1 MITLSS
7 ERTTNRKGAVVPHGP
22 RDLSCSITE
31 EEEEAE
37 EAEEELQFSSKR
49 KFTCADERNHQ
60 TFSSKRVRGAND
72 GALVKMI
79 LVITLKFNVIIPIL
93 SWR

>member
-1 MITLSS
+1 MIALIS
-7 ERTTNRKGAVVPHGP
+7 ERTTNRKGAVVQHGP

-31 EEEEAE
+31 EEEE
-37 EAEEELQFSSKR
+37 ELQFSSKR
-49 KFTCADERNHQ
+49 KFTYADERSHQ
-60 TFSSKRVRGAND
+60 TFSSKRVRGATD

-79 LVITLKFNVIIPIL
+79 LMITLKFNVIIPIL

>member
-7 ERTTNRKGAVVPHGP
+7 ERTTNRKGAVVQHGP
-22 RDLSCSITE
+22 RDLSCSIT
-31 EEEEAE
+31 
-37 EAEEELQFSSKR
+37 EEELQFSSKR